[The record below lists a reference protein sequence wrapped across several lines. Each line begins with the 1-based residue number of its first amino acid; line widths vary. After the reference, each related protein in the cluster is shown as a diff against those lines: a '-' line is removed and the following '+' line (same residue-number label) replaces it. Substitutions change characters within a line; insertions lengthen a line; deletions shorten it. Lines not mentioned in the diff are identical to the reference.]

1 MSLDHD
7 TLYRVSIDP
16 DTNTVQVSC
25 IGIDRVDNK
34 LEGTYVTVEDLP
46 QWVQERIALLMMV
59 DPKPPTQEIEDVG
72 QRIDKYTFW
81 ICGKEG
87 WEMNFCVALYN
98 GEVDSYEWSLD
109 NYGYPTG
116 DGVDVSSLCPNI
128 ENVEEIPPS

>member
-7 TLYRVSIDP
+7 TLYRVSIQP
-16 DTNTVQVSC
+16 DTNTVQVAC
-25 IGIDRVDNK
+25 IGMDRVDNE
-34 LEGTYVTVEDLP
+34 LEGTYLTVEDLP

-59 DPKPPTQEIEDVG
+59 DPRPPTQEIEDVG
-72 QRIDKYTFW
+72 QRIDRYTFW

-109 NYGYPTG
+109 DCGYPTG
-116 DGVDVSSLCPNI
+116 DGEDVSASLT
-128 ENVEEIPPS
+128 